1 MPSLAERFKNSWNAF
16 FNKDP
21 SKYDYNVGTASSVRP
36 DRSRFFPSNERTIVM
51 AIYNRIAMDV
61 AAIDI
66 KHVRLDKN
74 QRFIAEIDSGLNS
87 ILNLEANADQTGR
100 SFIQDAVISL
110 FDEGSVALV
119 PTDTSENPNYSVSYD
134 IYAMRTAKI
143 LEWYPEHVRV
153 RVYNERIGRQED
165 ILVRKSST
173 AIIQNPFYDIMNA
186 PNSTIRRLTRKLNT
200 LDAIDEQANSGKL
213 DLIIQLPYVV
223 KTEARRQQAE
233 KRRKDIE
240 LQLTGSKYGIAYTDA
255 TERITQLNR
264 SIENNLM
271 EQVKYLTDLAFS
283 QLGITQEI
291 LNGTANEETMTNYY
305 NRVVEPVLSSI
316 TDELKRKYLTKT
328 ARTQGQ
334 SIEFFRDP
342 FKLVAVTKLADIA
355 DRFTRNEILTSNEI
369 RQIVGMKPSDDPNAD
384 QLRNKNMPTQM
395 QPEPSESSEQSAVED
410 ESGYIQNSLNELD
423 EFDKQL
429 DDLEEQVK

>member
-1 MPSLAERFKNSWNAF
+1 
-16 FNKDP
+16 
-21 SKYDYNVGTASSVRP
+21 
-36 DRSRFFPSNERTIVM
+36 
-51 AIYNRIAMDV
+51 
-61 AAIDI
+61 
-66 KHVRLDKN
+66 
-74 QRFIAEIDSGLNS
+74 
-87 ILNLEANADQTGR
+87 
-100 SFIQDAVISL
+100 
-110 FDEGSVALV
+110 
-119 PTDTSENPNYSVSYD
+119 
-134 IYAMRTAKI
+134 
-143 LEWYPEHVRV
+143 
-153 RVYNERIGRQED
+153 
-165 ILVRKSST
+165 
-173 AIIQNPFYDIMNA
+173 
-186 PNSTIRRLTRKLNT
+186 
-200 LDAIDEQANSGKL
+200 
-213 DLIIQLPYVV
+213 
-223 KTEARRQQAE
+223 
-233 KRRKDIE
+233 
-240 LQLTGSKYGIAYTDA
+240 
-255 TERITQLNR
+255 
-264 SIENNLM
+264 M

-410 ESGYIQNSLNELD
+410 EAGYIQNSLNELD

>member
-16 FNKDP
+16 FNNKDP
-21 SKYDYNVGTASSVRP
+21 SKYDYNVGAASSVRP

-87 ILNLEANADQTGR
+87 ILNLEANVDQTGR

-119 PTDTSENPNYSVSYD
+119 PTDASENPNYSASYD

-143 LEWYPEHVRV
+143 LEWYPEYVRV
-153 RVYNERIGRQED
+153 RVYNERLGRQED

-186 PNSTIRRLTRKLNT
+186 PNSTIRRLTRKLNM

-213 DLIIQLPYVV
+213 DLIIQLPYAV
-223 KTEARRQQAE
+223 KTAARRQQAE
-233 KRRKDIE
+233 QRRKDIE

-395 QPEPSESSEQSAVED
+395 QPEQSDQPAVED
-410 ESGYIQNSLNELD
+410 EASYIQNSLNELD